1 MSIFQHPLL
10 WVVFSFVLY
19 PVASQP
25 GQGVQEVKSG
35 QCTSAELIKTAADCQ
50 AAAKV
55 LGLNGTVVTG
65 SYYSDPSGCS
75 WATGGYLYFNTNKA
89 STVACGN
96 GTQGTVPP
104 FAGAL
109 CLCVNRP
116 CCHAKANYV
125 YSKYEK
131 NCNTIKDA
139 TACYLIQFDP
149 SVYTCDWN
157 CDVTTVMGV
166 HNVSQK

>member
-1 MSIFQHPLL
+1 M
-10 WVVFSFVLY
+10 
-19 PVASQP
+19 
-25 GQGVQEVKSG
+25 QEVKSG
-35 QCTSAELIKTAADCQ
+35 SCTSAELIKSAVDCQ
-50 AAAKV
+50 AAAKA
-55 LGLNGTVVTG
+55 LGLVGTVRSG
-65 SYYSDPSGCS
+65 SYGGPPGCI
-75 WATGGYLYFNTNKA
+75 WYTYQGYGFLGFNTNKA

-116 CCHAKANYV
+116 CCHAKANY
-125 YSKYEK
+125 SKYEK

-149 SVYTCDWN
+149 SVYTCDWSCN
-157 CDVTTVMGV
+157 STTVV
-166 HNVSQK
+166 DIHNVSQK